1 MDSAWSGHLR
11 RLRCT
16 VNEDTRIQN
25 GVQLFCRTATDPQ
38 HSPVSLSAESTVAG
52 LAAINTP
59 RLWQCDAGWR
69 SKQPTVHGSL
79 TTSHRCSVT
88 FIGYECHSGSSSNS
102 LCLFS
107 AACMVCLCY
116 TCTRT
121 VPCGRHGQSS
131 STLFRFDARAARS
144 PTSATALLKSLQV
157 AFGTVCHLMS
167 SRRHH
172 WSPSN
177 DGWRHCSSAA
187 RVICDSFDSCSY
199 PVWHSRWFYFFLL
212 LSALEVFFE
221 STAL

>member
-121 VPCGRHGQSS
+121 VPCVADMDSHRRLCSDSMLELHVHQRRRPHFWS
-131 STLFRFDARAARS
+131 LCRS
-144 PTSATALLKSLQV
+144 LLERSAIWCHHVAITDRLQTMAEDTALQLLVWSV
-157 AFGTVCHLMS
+157 TVLI
-167 SRRHH
+167 
-172 WSPSN
+172 P
-177 DGWRHCSSAA
+177 
-187 RVICDSFDSCSY
+187 VLIPCDTVVGFI
-199 PVWHSRWFYFFLL
+199 FFCC
-212 LSALEVFFE
+212 
-221 STAL
+221 